1 MKKFDLLEIIR
12 KGTLEPI
19 GDLFRLMNEHGKH
32 IATFRFE
39 SERDHL
45 SREGKGGDLSFSEK
59 DGTIDCA

>member
-39 SERDHL
+39 RDNDRVSH
-45 SREGKGGDLSFSEK
+45 EGDVKNLSFSEK
-59 DGTIDCA
+59 SGTIDRA